1 MLSWLPHVANADAA
15 DADGDADDALPK
27 GAAQEFSRVPV
38 LCGSVLAGGFGFQF
52 VWGNVNT
59 AVIIIAVSLSRLPAL
74 VVVGGAPGGGGM
86 YPFRSSLFRRNAP
99 RVYSNVYL
107 IFSWGNS
114 SPLPRCLLGVFR
126 N

>member
-1 MLSWLPHVANADAA
+1 MWSWLPHVANADAA
-15 DADGDADDALPK
+15 DADADGDDALPK

-74 VVVGGAPGGGGM
+74 VVVVGAPGGGGM
-86 YPFRSSLFRRNAP
+86 YPFRSSFFRRNAP